1 MDIYNKEYYENCVR
15 KASTLQRKYAN
26 IYQDMP
32 TKENL
37 VTLQT
42 YGAIITALEFKLK
55 EIEAKKQLFIIKM
68 DKKIKSLGETK

>member
-15 KASTLQRKYAN
+15 KASTLQRKYAD
-26 IYQDMP
+26 IYQDTP

-42 YGAIITALEFKLK
+42 YGTIITDLEFKLK
-55 EIEAKKQLFIIKM
+55 EIEEKKLRRK
-68 DKKIKSLGETK
+68 